1 MIKALI
7 YKLLNSTF
15 HDFTVE
21 LFNIVKNKKEIIIFD
36 IGCYKGTFFNIFYES
51 KKLEDIKKKIY
62 IFDPNPRV
70 KKYLKKFIQ
79 KKNIFFENKAVGS
92 KNKII
97 TFNLNES
104 FESSGSSI
112 TNIFMRD
119 KKWVFT
125 RDLFLKFFFQN
136 TEGFKKIKTSSIT
149 LDSYVKKKNIKKIDI
164 LKIDVEAAELEVL
177 KGMSNC
183 LKKNLIKAIQIEIT
197 DKKISFLKKENKIKK
212 ILLKNNFIFVGR
224 KNLSSVSILSNI
236 RSTESLYINKR
247 N

>member
-1 MIKALI
+1 MDDW
-7 YKLLNSTF
+7 LLLL
-15 HDFTVE
+15 V
-21 LFNIVKNKKEIIIFD
+21 
-36 IGCYKGTFFNIFYES
+36 
-51 KKLEDIKKKIY
+51 
-62 IFDPNPRV
+62 
-70 KKYLKKFIQ
+70 
-79 KKNIFFENKAVGS
+79 
-92 KNKII
+92 
-97 TFNLNES
+97 FNLNES

-112 TNIFMRD
+112 TNIFMQD

-149 LDSYVKKKNIKKIDI
+149 PDSYVKKKNIKKIDL